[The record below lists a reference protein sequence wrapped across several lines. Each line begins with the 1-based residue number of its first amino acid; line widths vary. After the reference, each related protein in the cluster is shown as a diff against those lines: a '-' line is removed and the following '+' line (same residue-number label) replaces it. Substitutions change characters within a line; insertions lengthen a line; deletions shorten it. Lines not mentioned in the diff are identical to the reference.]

1 MYHLVGAYSREA
13 RQQVMAEMLKVNTQY
28 GVPIPYESEL
38 K

>member
-1 MYHLVGAYSREA
+1 VAEYSREA
-13 RQQVMAEMLKVNTQY
+13 RQQVMAEMLKVHTRY